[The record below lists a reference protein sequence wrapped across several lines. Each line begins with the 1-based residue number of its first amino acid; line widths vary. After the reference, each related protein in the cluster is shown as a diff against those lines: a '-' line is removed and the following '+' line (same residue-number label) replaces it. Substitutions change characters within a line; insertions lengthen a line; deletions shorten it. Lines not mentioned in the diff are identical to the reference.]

1 MRNDTDALDGRIR
14 DSLGA
19 QAAPAAAL
27 VSRRLSEGSLVA
39 SVRLGPARDA
49 VLLAAIADR
58 QLADPSLKALVVA
71 PSDKDVAGLKEA
83 FDALGK
89 RLGLSSVAMGR
100 YGLAEEARV
109 SIGSMDT
116 VASRAAAGTLD
127 TDAFGIVALSDIGP
141 LAGAAD
147 AAMLKRA
154 LGSAQAERRLAAFAS
169 DITPAHRALA
179 RDLGG
184 ELEELELEV
193 RGEKARS
200 APTRTYEVKAD
211 DKLALLL
218 GLLAAEAARPVAV
231 VCSSAEAAAGLASD
245 LTERGLVAVS
255 YAKAA
260 RGGSRQGGREA
271 TRGRGAPGDVVTLC
285 DADLAERGSSW
296 ASLLVNWDLPLE
308 AEPYRARLG
317 LLDTER
323 PEAAVVNFYCDRFRY
338 GLPVIARALGL
349 RLEPETPPAGLL
361 ARDGEAGRK
370 PSPVAKAPPVP
381 RAERARRPERAERR
395 APDKGGP
402 RKHGDDKPYDGRNIR
417 SIQNDIASITGG
429 KPSAAPQGGSPQGG
443 SPQGG
448 SPQGGSQGAPHGDEP
463 RSGKSRGA
471 RAKNGR
477 ARSPERTAPGP
488 AKGAAKGDRGGRS
501 RPGPQGAPGT
511 QEKGQ
516 GQRPRGGGSRRLAD
530 PYSMPMEERLRLYR
544 ERYAASGEPGKAP
557 EPKRPSQDRRRG
569 DAAKGDA
576 AKGDVPRGG
585 GTTSDAV
592 GRSGAPRE
600 RDAATAR
607 DGSEARNDREGKAG
621 LLGVLRGLFGKK
633 DS

>member
-1 MRNDTDALDGRIR
+1 MRNDTDALDGRVR

-58 QLADPSLKALVVA
+58 LLAEPSLRALVVA

-100 YGLAEEARV
+100 YGLADEARV

-147 AAMLKRA
+147 AAMLRRA
-154 LGSAQAERRLAAFAS
+154 LGSAQSQRRLVAFAS
-169 DITPAHRALA
+169 DITPAHRGLA

-200 APTRTYEVKAD
+200 APTRTYDVKAD
-211 DKLALLL
+211 DKLPLLL
-218 GLLAAEAARPVAV
+218 GLLASEPARPVAV
-231 VCSSAEAAAGLASD
+231 ACSSAEAAAGVASD
-245 LTERGLVAVS
+245 LAARGLGAIA

-260 RGGSRQGGREA
+260 RGGSRRGCSGA
-271 TRGRGAPGDVVTLC
+271 ARGRAPAGQCEVVTLC
-285 DADLAERGSSW
+285 DADLAGRDAGW

-317 LLDTER
+317 LLNTER
-323 PEAAVVNFYCDRFRY
+323 PEAAVVNFCCDRFRY

-349 RLEPETPPAGLL
+349 RLEPESPPAGLL
-361 ARDGEAGRK
+361 IRDGEAGRK
-370 PSPVAKAPPVP
+370 SAPVSKAPSVP
-381 RAERARRPERAERR
+381 KAERARRSGEAERR
-395 APDKGGP
+395 PADKGGQ
-402 RKHGDDKPYDGRNIR
+402 RRRGDDKPYDGRNVR

-429 KPSAAPQGGSPQGG
+429 RPLAASKPGSPAGSPQG
-443 SPQGG
+443 
-448 SPQGGSQGAPHGDEP
+448 APKGDAP

-471 RAKNGR
+471 RDQNGR
-477 ARSPERTAPGP
+477 AGSGRPKATGRASPGSPKAEGASQERQGKGKERRARG
-488 AKGAAKGDRGGRS
+488 GAA
-501 RPGPQGAPGT
+501 
-511 QEKGQ
+511 
-516 GQRPRGGGSRRLAD
+516 RRLSD

-544 ERYAASGEPGKAP
+544 ERYAASGEAP
-557 EPKRPSQDRRRG
+557 RTDG
-569 DAAKGDA
+569 
-576 AKGDVPRGG
+576 PRGERSR
-585 GTTSDAV
+585 SDSP
-592 GRSGAPRE
+592 GRSGTVIAG
-600 RDAATAR
+600 DATKAS
-607 DGSEARNDREGKAG
+607 DGAEPQNDRGGKSG
-621 LLGVLRGLFGKK
+621 FLGALRGLFGKK
-633 DS
+633 GS